1 METGNQNSD
10 PFNENQSLQVLKEMI
25 TISQKKLKNNGILFI
40 VWGWVS
46 FITQFTEFIL
56 KEIPHTHLVSAFKG
70 YLNYALALFGLGF
83 TIWHI
88 YKKSS
93 KAITYIDI
101 SLRYVWISM
110 FAGMVLIN
118 LIQANVLHKIT
129 FELQLPIFMV
139 LTSIALT
146 VTGGIL
152 RYKIIVAGGIVFVIL
167 AYVASFFPLH
177 SQLLIHSIAWAV
189 GFIIPGHILY
199 ANRNK

>member
-1 METGNQNSD
+1 METTNQNSVTFD
-10 PFNENQSLQVLKEMI
+10 ENQSLQVLKEMI
-25 TISQKKLKNNGILFI
+25 NISQKKLKNNGILFI

-46 FITQFTEFIL
+46 FVTQFFEFVL
-56 KEIPHTHLVSAFKG
+56 NEIPHSLLVSTFKG
-70 YLNYALALFGLGF
+70 YLNYALALFGIGF

-88 YKKSS
+88 YQKSN
-93 KAITYIDI
+93 KANTYIDI

-118 LIQANVLHKIT
+118 LIQANVLNKIT

-152 RYKIIVAGGIVFVIL
+152 RYKMIVAGGIAFGLL
-167 AYVASFFPLH
+167 ANAASFFPLH
-177 SQLLIHSIAWAV
+177 QQILIQSIAWAI